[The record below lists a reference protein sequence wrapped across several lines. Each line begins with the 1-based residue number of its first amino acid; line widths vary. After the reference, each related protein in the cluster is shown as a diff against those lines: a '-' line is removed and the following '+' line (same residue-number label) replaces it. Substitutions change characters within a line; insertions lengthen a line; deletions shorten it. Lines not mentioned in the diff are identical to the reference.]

1 MLPDIDD
8 SEDEDEDEDEVDWE
22 ALARAAELYE
32 TIGGSYI
39 FSFLFSL
46 LCPITADQLM
56 YCNLDMK
63 KENFFIKI

>member
-8 SEDEDEDEDEVDWE
+8 SEDEDEDEVDWE

-39 FSFLFSL
+39 F
-46 LCPITADQLM
+46 
-56 YCNLDMK
+56 
-63 KENFFIKI
+63 